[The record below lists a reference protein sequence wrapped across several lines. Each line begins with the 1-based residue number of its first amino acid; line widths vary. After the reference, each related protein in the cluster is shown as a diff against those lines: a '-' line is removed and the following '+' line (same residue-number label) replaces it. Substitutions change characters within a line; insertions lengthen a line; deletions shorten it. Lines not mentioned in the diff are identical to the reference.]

1 MHLFAADPKLLLCV
15 VSSSAKSR
23 GYRWCEKKVVIL
35 VKQKRKENQMLNR
48 NREKETLENG
58 AQGNVC
64 FQGMT

>member
-1 MHLFAADPKLLLCV
+1 MVREKGRYP
-15 VSSSAKSR
+15 
-23 GYRWCEKKVVIL
+23 CETKG
-35 VKQKRKENQMLNR
+35 KENQMLNR